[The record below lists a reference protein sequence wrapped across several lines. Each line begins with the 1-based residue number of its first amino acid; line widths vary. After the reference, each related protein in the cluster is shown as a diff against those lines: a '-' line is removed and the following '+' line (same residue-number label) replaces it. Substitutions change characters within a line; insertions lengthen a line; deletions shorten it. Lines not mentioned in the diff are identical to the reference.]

1 MPKNSRRITVHP
13 IVLRQLV
20 VARIVDVT
28 PGLRRVTLAGDQL
41 RSFASANGVVQPD
54 FQSTGFDDDVRLVFP
69 YPGADETVLPI
80 QDDGHLDW
88 PTDPRPLS
96 RVYTVRRW
104 DPAAGEVDVDFVRHG
119 TGIGTTWAYR
129 AQPGDRMHV
138 AGPAASQAMPE
149 ADWILAVGDDTA
161 LPAISRL
168 LAELPAHV
176 RARVF
181 VETSGAERIHSLS
194 EREDVVVTWLV
205 REPDESTSRL
215 LGAVESLDWWD
226 GTPFAWIAGEASV
239 VKSVRRHLV
248 GERGMPIADVEFTGY
263 WRRGEVITLDAD
275 PAVPDPAR
283 NQEAFERL
291 HEMGE
296 LLRPLAIR
304 AAVALGLPELIARG
318 TETAAELAAATGSN
332 PVALAKLLRY
342 LDAIG
347 IVKKADN
354 DGYQLTDVGDYLTED
369 FVVDV
374 LHPDGFWGRR
384 ELGFLGL
391 VDSVRTGRE
400 SYSSVTGQTY
410 DQLRTEDW
418 YNDRLHTQVSGYARY
433 FAEPLAKS
441 ESLAGIQRL
450 VIRSE
455 AAGVLAHAIVDA
467 NPDVLVDISGLP
479 SHLAWARADLDA
491 SIGDPGARSRIEL
504 SERSLFE
511 ATEPADA
518 VLLVSQLNQ
527 LPEDDA
533 ALVLRRA
540 SESLTSN
547 GRVIVYDESLN
558 GEDLDEHETENDLL
572 SLALHGTG
580 VRTKAE
586 QEAIFAAAGLAVE
599 GVETVGWGAALYRL
613 VPR

>member
-168 LAELPAHV
+168 LAELPANV

-181 VETSGAERIHSLS
+181 VETSGADRIHSLS

-205 REPDESTSRL
+205 REPGDATSRL
-215 LGAVESLDWWD
+215 LGAVESLEWWD

-263 WRRGEVITLDAD
+263 WRRGEVVTLDDD

-283 NQEAFERL
+283 NQEAFEKL

-318 TETAAELAAATGSN
+318 TETAAELAAATGSD

-347 IVKKADN
+347 IVEKTDGG
-354 DGYQLTDVGDYLTED
+354 GYQLTDVGDYLTED

-384 ELGFLGL
+384 EVGYLGL
-391 VDSVRTGRE
+391 VESLRTGRE
-400 SYSSVTGQTY
+400 AYSSVTGQTY

-441 ESLAGIQRL
+441 ESLAGVQRL

-455 AAGVLAHAIVDA
+455 AAGVLAHAIADA
-467 NPDVLVDISGLP
+467 NADIRIDISGLP

-491 SIGDPGARSRIEL
+491 SIGDPQARSRIEL
-504 SERSLFE
+504 NERSLFE

-518 VLLVSQLNQ
+518 VLLISQLNQ
-527 LPEDDA
+527 LPADDA

-540 SESLTSN
+540 SESLRSG
-547 GRVIVYDESLN
+547 GRVLVYDESLN
-558 GEDLDEHETENDLL
+558 GEVLDEHETENDLL
-572 SLALHGTG
+572 SLTLHGTG

-599 GVETVGWGAALYRL
+599 GVETVGWGATLYRL
-613 VPR
+613 VPQ